1 MLNVT
6 LAIANLFKIKNAKY
20 KVDIEVKNIYQCSQ
34 ILL

>member
-6 LAIANLFKIKNAKY
+6 IAIANLFKIKNAKY
-20 KVDIEVKNIYQCSQ
+20 KLEVKNIYQYSR